1 MKRVTKK
8 NMLKYLNMRKEYKKT
23 HDKELLKEI
32 NKFIEEVI
40 NKDKHYY
47 SKVKS
52 YNFSEEQIKECIQK
66 GEKLCVIQKIM
77 NFIKAIIFV

>member
-47 SKVKS
+47 RKVKS
-52 YNFSEEQIKECIQK
+52 YNFSEEQIKECI
-66 GEKLCVIQKIM
+66 
-77 NFIKAIIFV
+77 

>member
-8 NMLKYLNMRKEYKKT
+8 NMLKYLEMRKEYKRT
-23 HDKELLKEI
+23 HDRDLLKEI

-52 YNFSEEQIKECIQK
+52 YNFSKEQIKECI
-66 GEKLCVIQKIM
+66 
-77 NFIKAIIFV
+77 

>member
-40 NKDKHYY
+40 
-47 SKVKS
+47 
-52 YNFSEEQIKECIQK
+52 
-66 GEKLCVIQKIM
+66 M
-77 NFIKAIIFV
+77 NNM

>member
-52 YNFSEEQIKECIQK
+52 YNFSEEQIKECI
-66 GEKLCVIQKIM
+66 
-77 NFIKAIIFV
+77 